1 MKVNLARK
9 LQSLKAKI
17 IVMMASLVIISNV
30 ILGMIAFNT
39 ARPALEKS
47 IGQNLKEVT
56 DNVSNK
62 LIAQNERIF
71 EVLEAVAEIS
81 AMKDENTSM
90 LEKNAILADVKRADK
105 SFVNIAFYDK
115 DGNVLTDA
123 GNKVNLASAE
133 YFQGALKGSRFIR
146 DPEIST
152 VNNQLLMFY
161 SVPVKSTN
169 GAIIG
174 VLAAVVDG
182 KSLSNFCAETIIG
195 NGNHPIIIS
204 QKTGRTI
211 GDADPSYVEKGQILV
226 QVTKAG
232 GMHDGIE
239 AAMNGQSGTSTFF
252 ESHRKKVMIAAYR
265 PVGGGT
271 NWLIFCMTPRKEYL
285 GSIDAMMII
294 MLFTSLAIIA
304 VALVLGYIIVHLS
317 IKPLRKVRE
326 NINEIATGNA
336 DLTKRISVSSKDE
349 VGEVVAGFNK
359 FTEKLQ
365 TIVSGVKNSKNT
377 LMQAGE
383 DMDASAQD
391 TADSIAQILENISH
405 VHKQI
410 SSQSESVNQTAS
422 AMNEIM
428 ANVESF
434 EKMMMSQSENVSQA
448 SSAVE
453 QMIGNIA
460 SVNSSVEKMAE
471 SFGELQNDAQN
482 GARKQEAVNEKISHI
497 ESQSELLQEA
507 NKAIAS
513 IASQTNLLAMNAAIE
528 AAHAGDAGKGFS
540 VVADEIRKLSET
552 SSQQSKTIG
561 EQLGSIRESIKT
573 VVSASGESSAAFLN
587 VSDKIR
593 GTDELVRQI
602 KNAMDEQNAGSRQII
617 DALKQMNDSTLE
629 VKSASG
635 EMSAGNKAIMKEIL
649 NLQSATGEMK
659 DSMDNMSA
667 SARKID
673 ETGAA
678 LEEITKKMGESIDEI
693 GQQIDQF
700 KV

>member
-71 EVLEAVAEIS
+71 EVLEAIAEIS

-146 DPEIST
+146 DPEVST

-161 SVPVKSTN
+161 SVPVKSNN
-169 GAIIG
+169 GSIIG
-174 VLAAVVDG
+174 VLVAVVDG
-182 KSLSNFCAETIIG
+182 KSLSDFCAETIIG

-211 GDADPSYVEKGQILV
+211 GDSDPKYVEKGQILV
-226 QVTKAG
+226 QSVKTG

-239 AAMNGQSGTSTFF
+239 AAMNGQSGTSIFF
-252 ESHRKKVMIAAYR
+252 EARRKTVMIAAYR

-434 EKMMMSQSENVSQA
+434 EKMMTSQSENVSQA

>member
-1 MKVNLARK
+1 
-9 LQSLKAKI
+9 
-17 IVMMASLVIISNV
+17 
-30 ILGMIAFNT
+30 MIAFNT

-90 LEKNAILADVKRADK
+90 LKKNAILADVKRADK

-146 DPEIST
+146 DPEVST

-161 SVPVKSTN
+161 SVPVKSNN
-169 GAIIG
+169 GSIIG
-174 VLAAVVDG
+174 VLVAVVDG
-182 KSLSNFCAETIIG
+182 KSLSDFCAETIIG

-211 GDADPSYVEKGQILV
+211 GDSDPKYVEKGQILV
-226 QVTKAG
+226 QSVKTG

-239 AAMNGQSGTSTFF
+239 AAMNGQSGTSIFF
-252 ESHRKKVMIAAYR
+252 EARRKTVMIAAYR

-434 EKMMMSQSENVSQA
+434 EKMMTSQSENVSQA

-528 AAHAGDAGKGFS
+528 AAHAGEAGKGFA

-552 SSQQSKTIG
+552 SSLQSATIG
-561 EQLGSIRESIKT
+561 EQLSSIQTAINAVVEATERGVDGYTSLANEIKVTDNLVHQIKT
-573 VVSASGESSAAFLN
+573 AMQEQSEGSSL
-587 VSDKIR
+587 I
-593 GTDELVRQI
+593 T
-602 KNAMDEQNAGSRQII
+602 
-617 DALKQMNDSTLE
+617 DALSRLNDSTHHVQKASKDMTENSRTIISDVTTLQRE
-629 VKSASG
+629 TDTIKDSMAQMGKSASKINDAG
-635 EMSAGNKAIMKEIL
+635 SALSEIALVMK
-649 NLQSATGEMK
+649 QS
-659 DSMDNMSA
+659 
-667 SARKID
+667 
-673 ETGAA
+673 
-678 LEEITKKMGESIDEI
+678 I
-693 GQQIDQF
+693 GDIGTQVDRF
-700 KV
+700 TV

>member
-1 MKVNLARK
+1 MKANLSKK

-47 IGQNLKEVT
+47 IGQNLTEIT
-56 DNVSNK
+56 SNVSNK

-90 LEKNAILADVKRADK
+90 LKKNAILADVKRADK

-115 DGNVLTDA
+115 NGNVLTDE
-123 GNKVNLASAE
+123 GNKVNLSSAE
-133 YFQGALKGSRFIR
+133 YFQEAMKGSRFIR
-146 DPEIST
+146 DPEISS

-161 SVPVKSTN
+161 SVPVKSSN

-174 VLAAVVDG
+174 VLVAVVDG
-182 KSLSNFCAETIIG
+182 KSLSEFCAETVIG
-195 NGNHPIIIS
+195 NGNHPIIIN

-211 GDADPSYVEKGQILV
+211 GDSDPKYVEKGQVLV
-226 QVTKAG
+226 QAVKTG

-239 AAMNGQSGTSTFF
+239 AAMNGQSGTSIFF
-252 ESHRKKVMIAAYR
+252 EARRKTVMIAAYR

-285 GSIDAMMII
+285 GSIDAMMLI

-317 IKPLRKVRE
+317 IMPLRKVKE

-349 VGEVVAGFNK
+349 VGEVVSGFNK

-434 EKMMMSQSENVSQA
+434 EKMMTSQSENVSQA

-471 SFGELQNDAQN
+471 SFGELQSDAQN
-482 GARKQEAVNEKISHI
+482 GARKQEAVNEKITHI

-629 VKSASG
+629 VKSASS

-678 LEEITKKMGESIDEI
+678 LGEITKKMGESIDEI
-693 GQQIDQF
+693 GKQIDQF